1 MKAVRLFAALL
12 GVAML
17 AGGAAAEDNYDRL
30 ARELTE
36 AGSSL
41 ENKKI
46 AIIPFA
52 HADGRAVSKDGSVVS
67 ERLTIKMINTRK
79 FEIIER
85 SVLDK
90 VMDELKLQ
98 NTGAIDATSAKEL
111 GKVLGVEAIITGTL
125 VETSSGKIEVNAR
138 LIKTETAQAIGASQV
153 TVEKDWIGDAPT
165 QMPAQQ
171 QAQPVYQ
178 PQKAA
183 APAAPRVRHPNE
195 YGYFDIIMGVGS
207 RNVDITYKN
216 TTATVSRGPAWL
228 GFTASPNYTT
238 AKDVKLEAM
247 EGSGVGPIGFRVG
260 GFGKGVI
267 GGAFEFSANSHIVEP
282 QTVSGSVDGV
292 TTTFVLS
299 PSDNYL
305 QMTSF
310 GFIGNLF
317 VRHVGKVVDPYF
329 GIGLGL
335 SLNRVYMPT
344 VTGYTDGTSTASR
357 PVDQMGVG
365 LIFNMPIG
373 VRVKIDP
380 KTQFFA
386 EMRYEL
392 NSVSFDRDIK
402 GEDDSINS
410 DGVRLALGIG
420 FGF

>member
-1 MKAVRLFAALL
+1 MKAVRIFAALL

-17 AGGAAAEDNYDRL
+17 AGGAAAQDNYERL

-36 AGSSL
+36 AGASL

-52 HADGRAVSKDGSVVS
+52 HADGRAVTKDGAVVS

-171 QAQPVYQ
+171 QAQQPQVYQ
-178 PQKAA
+178 PQQAA
-183 APAAPRVRHPNE
+183 KPAAPRQRHPNE
-195 YGYFDIIMGVGS
+195 YGYFDIFLGGGS
-207 RNVDITYKN
+207 RNIDITYEN
-216 TTATVSRGPAWL
+216 TNANLSSAWL
-228 GFTASPNYTT
+228 GISAPSFTGARE
-238 AKDVKLEAM
+238 VKLEQA
-247 EGSGVGPIGFRVG
+247 EGSGVGPIGMRVG
-260 GFGKGVI
+260 GFGKGAI

-282 QTVSGSVDGV
+282 QTVSGTRNGLTS
-292 TTTFVLS
+292 TFVLS
-299 PSDNYL
+299 PTANHL
-305 QMTSF
+305 EMTSF
-310 GFIGNLF
+310 GFVGNLF
-317 VRHVGKVVDPYF
+317 VRHAGKTVDPYF

-344 VTGYTDGTSTASR
+344 VTGYTGTTSSPTR

-373 VRVKIDP
+373 VRIKLDP
-380 KTQFFA
+380 KTQIVA

-392 NSVSFDRDIK
+392 NSVSFDRDIA
-402 GEDDSINS
+402 GESDSINS
-410 DGVRLALGIG
+410 DGVRFLVGMG

>member
-1 MKAVRLFAALL
+1 MKAVRIFAALL

-17 AGGAAAEDNYDRL
+17 AGGARAEDNYDRL
-30 ARELTE
+30 ARELTQ

-67 ERLTIKMINTRK
+67 ERLTIKMINMHK

-98 NTGAIDATSAKEL
+98 STGAIDATSAKEL

-153 TVEKDWIGDAPT
+153 TVDKDWIGDAPT
-165 QMPAQQ
+165 QQPAQQ
-171 QAQPVYQ
+171 QTYQQPVYQ
-178 PQKAA
+178 QPQQA
-183 APAAPRVRHPNE
+183 APAAPRQRHPNE
-195 YGYFDIIMGVGS
+195 YGYFDVFLGGGS
-207 RNVDITYKN
+207 RSVDITYEN
-216 TTATVSRGPAWL
+216 TGTGVYMTHI
-228 GFTASPNYTT
+228 GFTPVAIPDGPYRQI
-238 AKDVKLEAM
+238 KLEAL
-247 EGSGVGPIGFRVG
+247 EGSGVGPIGMRVG
-260 GFGKGVI
+260 GFGKGAI

-282 QTVSGSVDGV
+282 QTVSGTRNGI
-292 TTTFVLS
+292 TTNFTL
-299 PSDNYL
+299 PSAGNYL
-305 QMTSF
+305 EMTSF
-310 GFIGNLF
+310 GFVGNLF
-317 VRHVGKVVDPYF
+317 IRHAGKTVDPYF

-335 SLNRVYMPT
+335 SLNRVYMPY
-344 VTGYTDGTSTASR
+344 VKGYTASSVFSR

-373 VRVKIDP
+373 VRIKLDP
-380 KTQFFA
+380 KTHIVA
-386 EMRYEL
+386 ELRYEL
-392 NSVSFDRDIK
+392 NSVSFDRDIRA
-402 GEDDSINS
+402 ESDSISS
-410 DGVRLALGIG
+410 DGVRFLVGMG

>member
-1 MKAVRLFAALL
+1 MKAVRIFAALL

-17 AGGAAAEDNYDRL
+17 AGGAAAQDNYERL

-36 AGSSL
+36 AGASL

-52 HADGRAVSKDGSVVS
+52 HADGRAVTKDGAVVS

-171 QAQPVYQ
+171 QAQQPQVYQ
-178 PQKAA
+178 PQQAA
-183 APAAPRVRHPNE
+183 KPAAPRQRHPNE
-195 YGYFDIIMGVGS
+195 YGYFDIFLGGGARTI
-207 RNVDITYKN
+207 DLTFEN
-216 TTATVSRGPAWL
+216 TNFVTTDGI
-228 GFTASPNYTT
+228 GFSPNTSHKKIT
-238 AKDVKLEAM
+238 IEQL
-247 EGSGVGPIGFRVG
+247 EGSGIGPIGMRVG
-260 GFGKGVI
+260 GFGRGAV

-282 QTVSGSVDGV
+282 QTASGTRDSLA
-292 TTTFVLS
+292 TTFTL
-299 PSDNYL
+299 PTAGNYL
-305 QMTSF
+305 EMTSF

-317 VRHVGKVVDPYF
+317 IRYAGEKVDPYM
-329 GIGLGL
+329 GVGLGL
-335 SLNRVYMPT
+335 SLNRVYMPYAK
-344 VTGYTDGTSTASR
+344 GYTQSSTFSR

-373 VRVKIDP
+373 VRIKLDP
-380 KTQFFA
+380 KTQIVA

-402 GEDDSINS
+402 GESDSVKS
-410 DGVRLALGIG
+410 QGVRFLVGMG

>member
-98 NTGAIDATSAKEL
+98 STGAIDATSAKEL

-153 TVEKDWIGDAPT
+153 TVEKDWIGDTPT

-171 QAQPVYQ
+171 QAQQPQVYQ
-178 PQKAA
+178 PQQAA
-183 APAAPRVRHPNE
+183 KPAAPRERHPNE
-195 YGYFDIIMGVGS
+195 YGYFDIFLGGGS
-207 RNVDITYKN
+207 RNIDITYEN
-216 TTATVSRGPAWL
+216 TGTGVYMTHI
-228 GFTASPNYTT
+228 GFTPVLIPDGPYREI
-238 AKDVKLEAM
+238 KLEAL
-247 EGSGVGPIGFRVG
+247 EGSGIGPIGMRVG
-260 GFGKGVI
+260 GFGKGAI

-282 QTVSGSVDGV
+282 QTVSGTRNGT
-292 TTTFVLS
+292 TTTFTL
-299 PSDNYL
+299 PSGGNYL
-305 QMTSF
+305 EMTSF
-310 GFIGNLF
+310 GFVGNLF
-317 VRHVGKVVDPYF
+317 IRHAGKVVDPYF

-335 SLNRVYMPT
+335 SLNRVYMPY
-344 VTGYTDGTSTASR
+344 VKGYTSSSTFAR

-373 VRVKIDP
+373 VRIKLDP
-380 KTQFFA
+380 KTHIVA
-386 EMRYEL
+386 ELRYEL
-392 NSVSFDRDIK
+392 NSVSFDRDIRS
-402 GEDDSINS
+402 ESDSISS
-410 DGVRLALGIG
+410 DGVRFLVGMG

>member
-1 MKAVRLFAALL
+1 MKAVRIFAALL

-17 AGGAAAEDNYDRL
+17 AGGAAAQDNYERL

-36 AGSSL
+36 AGASL

-52 HADGRAVSKDGSVVS
+52 HADGRAVTKDGAVVS

-125 VETSSGKIEVNAR
+125 VETASGKIEVNAR

-171 QAQPVYQ
+171 PQQPQVYQ
-178 PQKAA
+178 PQQAA
-183 APAAPRVRHPNE
+183 KQAAPRERHPNE
-195 YGYFDIIMGVGS
+195 YGYFDIFLGGGARTIDIAFENTNFVTTDGIGFSPDTSHKKIMI
-207 RNVDITYKN
+207 DQ
-216 TTATVSRGPAWL
+216 L
-228 GFTASPNYTT
+228 
-238 AKDVKLEAM
+238 
-247 EGSGVGPIGFRVG
+247 EGSGVGPIGMRVG
-260 GFGKGVI
+260 GFGRGPI

-282 QTVSGSVDGV
+282 QTASGSRDGL
-292 TTTFVLS
+292 TTTFIL
-299 PSDNYL
+299 PSSGNYL
-305 QMTSF
+305 EMTSF

-317 VRHVGKVVDPYF
+317 IRYTGKVADPYF
-329 GIGLGL
+329 GVGLGL
-335 SLNRVYMPT
+335 SLNRVYLPFAK
-344 VTGYTDGTSTASR
+344 GYTASSTFSR

-365 LIFNMPIG
+365 LMFNMPVG
-373 VRVKIDP
+373 VRIKLDP
-380 KTQFFA
+380 KTQIVA

-392 NSVSFDRDIK
+392 NSVSFDRDIR
-402 GEDDSINS
+402 GESDSIKS
-410 DGVRLALGIG
+410 QGVRFMVGMG

>member
-1 MKAVRLFAALL
+1 MKGVRIFAALL

-17 AGGAAAEDNYDRL
+17 AGGAAAQDNYDRL
-30 ARELTE
+30 AKELTE
-36 AGSSL
+36 AGISL

-52 HADGRAVSKDGSVVS
+52 HADGRAVSKDGSVVA
-67 ERLTIKMINTRK
+67 ERLTIKMINMHK

-98 NTGAIDATSAKEL
+98 NTGAIDASSAKEL

-153 TVEKDWIGDAPT
+153 TLDKDWIGDAPT

-171 QAQPVYQ
+171 QAQRQPIYQ
-178 PQKAA
+178 PQQAA
-183 APAAPRVRHPNE
+183 KPAAPRERHPNE
-195 YGYFDIIMGVGS
+195 YGYFDVIVGVGS
-207 RNVDITYKN
+207 RNVDITYEN
-216 TTATVSRGPAWL
+216 ALNNLDNVELAVTNPAFS
-228 GFTASPNYTT
+228 GYREI
-238 AKDVKLEAM
+238 KLDQM

-260 GFGKGVI
+260 GFGKGAI

-282 QTVSGSVDGV
+282 QTAAGTRNGV
-292 TTTFVLS
+292 TTNFVLN

-305 QMTSF
+305 EMTSF

-317 VRHVGKVVDPYF
+317 VRHAGKMVDPYF

-335 SLNRVYMPT
+335 SLNRIYMPN
-344 VTGYTDGTSTASR
+344 VTGYTESSVQSA
-357 PVDQMGVG
+357 PMDQMGIG

-380 KTQFFA
+380 KTQAFA
-386 EMRYEL
+386 EFRYEL
-392 NSVSFDRDIK
+392 NSVSFDRDK
-402 GEDDSINS
+402 RSETDSISS
-410 DGVRLALGIG
+410 DGVRFVIGIG

>member
-1 MKAVRLFAALL
+1 MKAVRIFAALL

-98 NTGAIDATSAKEL
+98 STGAIDATSAKEL

-125 VETSSGKIEVNAR
+125 VETATGKIEVNAR

-165 QMPAQQ
+165 PMPAQP
-171 QAQPVYQ
+171 QAQEPQAYQ
-178 PQKAA
+178 PQQAAKAA
-183 APAAPRVRHPNE
+183 APRERHPNA
-195 YGYFDIIMGVGS
+195 YGYFDVFLGGGA
-207 RNVDITYKN
+207 RTVDITYEN
-216 TTATVSRGPAWL
+216 SGRGVFMTEI
-228 GFTASPNYTT
+228 GFTPVLISNGPYREI
-238 AKDVKLEAM
+238 KLEQL
-247 EGSGVGPIGFRVG
+247 EGGGVGPLGMRVG
-260 GFGKGVI
+260 GFGKGAI
-267 GGAFEFSANSHIVEP
+267 GGAFEFSVNKHTVEP
-282 QTVSGSVDGV
+282 QTVTGTRNGASTRFTLPSG
-292 TTTFVLS
+292 
-299 PSDNYL
+299 DNYL
-305 QMTSF
+305 DMTSF
-310 GFIGNLF
+310 GLLGNLF
-317 VRHVGKVVDPYF
+317 VRHTGKVVDPYF
-329 GIGLGL
+329 GLGLGL
-335 SLNRVYMPT
+335 SLNRVYMRY
-344 VTGYTDGTSTASR
+344 VRGLTASSVMNT
-357 PVDQMGVG
+357 PVDDFGVG
-365 LIFNMPIG
+365 LMFNIPVG
-373 VRVKIDP
+373 VRIKLDP
-380 KTQFFA
+380 KTHIVA
-386 EMRYEL
+386 ELRYEL
-392 NSVSFDRDIK
+392 NNVSFDRDVK
-402 GEDDSINS
+402 GEDDTINS
-410 DGVRLALGIG
+410 QGTRFLIGVG